1 MNRLISIYKYS
12 LLLILLGTT
21 MSAIADTNGAIDSL
35 AGKLTATLEGKV
47 VKVKGDTYYISL
59 GSNNGAVQG
68 AQFEIAREGEPIKV
82 DGKILGY
89 EEDII
94 GLLTLDR
101 VRKQLSQ
108 GKLVGKATQPPKP
121 GDKVY
126 QKRKQL
132 KRLVIAP
139 FSLNQNTT
147 EFSKTVQEKL
157 ITTLVQKG
165 IQVVERSQLEQVL
178 KEQKLSYS
186 GLFNLNSAK
195 QVGQLLGAEGIILG
209 TFSDQGNT
217 ISINA
222 RIVDLGSANTIAAA
236 DVEMAKT
243 PTIAKGLQQT
253 LEGGGYASGG
263 SSGVS
268 SSGGGKLKKGQTVNV
283 DDTRVELVGC
293 KRGGGVVCTFYL
305 TNTSK
310 DAKITLYANYSGKVS
325 KSHDDLR
332 NSYTA
337 NATQIA
343 DQGKGRRRYSQYVFE
358 SGIPVRAKLYFPA
371 IDPKAKQFVLLKV
384 AFHHTGHNAIKFKN
398 IKIQ

>member
-1 MNRLISIYKYS
+1 MNRLITIYKYS
-12 LLLILLGTT
+12 LILILLGSALPVLANTT
-21 MSAIADTNGAIDSL
+21 NDAINKLSE
-35 AGKLTATLEGKV
+35 KLTATLEGKV
-47 VKVKGDTYYISL
+47 VKVKGGTYYISL
-59 GSNNGAVQG
+59 GSDNGAVQG
-68 AQFEIAREGEPIKV
+68 AQFEIAREGEAIKV

-108 GKLVGKATQPPKP
+108 GKLVGKAKLAPKA

-178 KEQKLSYS
+178 KEQKLTYS

-195 QVGQLLGAEGIILG
+195 QIGQLLGAEGIILG

-236 DVEMAKT
+236 DVELAKT

-253 LEGGGYASGG
+253 LDSGGNDYAS
-263 SSGVS
+263 SGS
-268 SSGGGKLKKGQTVNV
+268 SSGGGSSVKGKTVVV

-293 KRGGGVVCTFYL
+293 KRSGEVVCTFYI
-305 TNTSK
+305 TNQAK
-310 DAKITLYANYSGKVS
+310 DGAIHLYAAHGAQLTKA
-325 KSHDDLR
+325 HDDLR
-332 NSYTA
+332 NSYTS
-337 NATQIA
+337 NSVQVA
-343 DQGKGRRRYSQYVFE
+343 DQRKAKHYAKYHFD
-358 SGIPVRAKLYFPA
+358 SGIQVRAKIYFPA
-371 IDPKAKQFVLLKV
+371 IDPKAKKFVLLKV
-384 AFHHTGHNAIKFKN
+384 ALHHTAHNSIKFKN
-398 IKIQ
+398 VKIQ